1 MLQLLTLS
9 FALFGVA
16 FLVTGVRA
24 LRRRPIGLRA
34 HLGGRLFRSALG
46 CASGVVLLGAAA
58 LCATIALGVQGYQ
71 ALTHEQVAVFVD
83 VAPTGPQSFEAAFQF
98 PDGRLARFR
107 LLGDEIYVD
116 AHILKWKPIANL
128 LGLHTAYELDRV
140 SGRYA
145 NLRDER
151 IRPRSVHSL
160 AAAKPVDVFDLHRR
174 FPPFS
179 LLVDTEYGS
188 ATFIIAD
195 RPARYEVRVSSTGL
209 LVRRR
214 SEL

>member
-1 MLQLLTLS
+1 MLHMLALS
-9 FALFGVA
+9 FTLLGVV
-16 FLVTGVRA
+16 FLTVGVRA

-34 HLGGRLFRSALG
+34 RLGGRLFRSAVG
-46 CASGVVLLGAAA
+46 CALGLVLLGAAA
-58 LCATIALGVQGYQ
+58 LCSTIAVGVQGYR

-83 VAPTGPQSFEAAFQF
+83 VAPTGPQSFEAAFRF
-98 PDGRLARFR
+98 PDGRRARFR

-116 AHILKWKPIANL
+116 AHILKWKPIANF
-128 LGLHTAYELDRV
+128 LGLRTAYELDRV
-140 SGRYA
+140 AGRYA
-145 NLRDER
+145 TLRDER
-151 IRPRSVHSL
+151 LRPRSVHSL

-188 ATFIIAD
+188 ATFIVAD
-195 RPARYEVRVSSTGL
+195 RPASYEVRVSSTGL

-214 SEL
+214 SDL

>member
-1 MLQLLTLS
+1 MLQLLALS
-9 FALFGVA
+9 FALFGVV
-16 FLVTGVRA
+16 LVAIGVRA
-24 LRRRPIGLRA
+24 LRRRPIGVRA
-34 HLGGRLFRSALG
+34 RLGSRLFRSAVG
-46 CASGVVLLGAAA
+46 CVSGVVLLGTAA
-58 LCATIALGVQGYQ
+58 LCSTIALGVQGYR

-98 PDGRLARFR
+98 PDGRRARFR

-140 SGRYA
+140 AGRYA

-151 IRPRSVHSL
+151 LRPRSVHSL
-160 AAAKPVDVFDLHRR
+160 AEPKPVDVFDLHRR

-188 ATFIIAD
+188 ATFIVAD
-195 RPARYEVRVSSTGL
+195 RPARYEVRVSTTGL

-214 SEL
+214 SKL

>member
-1 MLQLLTLS
+1 MLQLMALS
-9 FALFGVA
+9 AALFGVVLLAIGMRA
-16 FLVTGVRA
+16 F
-24 LRRRPIGLRA
+24 RRRPIGVRA
-34 HLGGRLFRSALG
+34 RLGGRLFRSAVG
-46 CASGVVLLGAAA
+46 CISGVALLVTAA
-58 LCATIALGVQGYQ
+58 LCSTIALGVQGYR
-71 ALTHEQVAVFVD
+71 ALTHEHVAVFVD
-83 VAPTGPQSFEAAFQF
+83 VAPTGPQSFEAVFQF
-98 PDGRLARFR
+98 PDGRRARFR
-107 LLGDEIYVD
+107 LLGDEVYVD
-116 AHILKWKPIANL
+116 AHILKWRPIANL

-145 NLRDER
+145 SLRDER
-151 IRPRSVHSL
+151 LRPRSVHSL

-188 ATFIIAD
+188 ATFIVAD
-195 RPARYEVRVSSTGL
+195 RPARYEVRVSTTGL